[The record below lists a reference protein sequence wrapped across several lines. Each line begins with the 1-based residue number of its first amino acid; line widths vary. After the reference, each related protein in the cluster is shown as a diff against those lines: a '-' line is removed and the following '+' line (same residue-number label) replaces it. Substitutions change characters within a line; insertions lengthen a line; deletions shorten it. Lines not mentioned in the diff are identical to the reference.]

1 MHDLHS
7 GLTLCFLASL
17 STRELHK
24 LEIEDL
30 ESIVHFSV
38 YWIYSNAE
46 INMWLWILF
55 FFKNLMCVSSYK
67 HSNMFSSPSNLNQL
81 AVDSDTHTVYVGAV
95 NTLYQLTED
104 LKLQHKAVI
113 GPELDDKECTPPIH
127 ISYCPTAKQTDN
139 YVKLL
144 LLDKPKERV
153 VVCGTLF
160 RGLCALRSL
169 TNISN
174 ELYYVKDK
182 GEKCYVVTNDENLS
196 TVGLITTVSDNR
208 LMYVAKGNG
217 QFDNGF
223 VISIRLLDT
232 TPGSD
237 KVPFETISEALVYK
251 QDRIRNHPRFLSVFE
266 TDEHVYFI
274 LSRLE
279 QKPDGKNKTSI
290 ARLCKSDI
298 NFYSYIDIALE
309 CDGSTFNIAQSA
321 YVTNPSEE
329 LARSMSDS
337 GNYGDVTTHDK
348 VLFVVFT
355 KVDKGKP
362 SKMSALC
369 MFPLKI
375 INDKMEKVRA
385 KAYSGEKT
393 TIYNP
398 YGETKV
404 TSSKDGELHEAF

>member
-1 MHDLHS
+1 MNMWFWIIYFFGGVIFVFASRLNS
-7 GLTLCFLASL
+7 TFLANVKL
-17 STRELHK
+17 TQLVVDTETR
-24 LEIEDL
+24 
-30 ESIVHFSV
+30 
-38 YWIYSNAE
+38 
-46 INMWLWILF
+46 
-55 FFKNLMCVSSYK
+55 
-67 HSNMFSSPSNLNQL
+67 
-81 AVDSDTHTVYVGAV
+81 TVYVGAV
-95 NTLYQLTED
+95 NRLFQLTED
-104 LKLQHKAVI
+104 LKLQHEAVI
-113 GPELDDKECTPPIH
+113 GPEDDDKTCTPPVKIAT
-127 ISYCPTAKQTDN
+127 CPNAKLTDN

-217 QFDNGF
+217 QSDNGLA
-223 VISIRLLDT
+223 ISIRLLDT

-237 KVPFETISEALVYK
+237 KVPFETNSEALVYK
-251 QDRIRNHPRFLSVFE
+251 QDRTHNQPRFLSVFE

-274 LSRLE
+274 LSRVE
-279 QKPDGKNKTSI
+279 QKPDVKNKTYI
-290 ARLCKSDI
+290 ARLCKIDI

-348 VLFVVFT
+348 VLFVVFK
-355 KVDKGKP
+355 KVDKEQP
-362 SKMSALC
+362 SRMSALC
-369 MFPLKI
+369 MFPLKQ
-375 INDKMEKVRA
+375 INDKMEEMRH
-385 KAYSGEKT
+385 KAYSNKPPP
-393 TIYNP
+393 TIFNP
-398 YGETKV
+398 YGETK
-404 TSSKDGELHEAF
+404 TTGSTGGEVILFLIFIYIFF